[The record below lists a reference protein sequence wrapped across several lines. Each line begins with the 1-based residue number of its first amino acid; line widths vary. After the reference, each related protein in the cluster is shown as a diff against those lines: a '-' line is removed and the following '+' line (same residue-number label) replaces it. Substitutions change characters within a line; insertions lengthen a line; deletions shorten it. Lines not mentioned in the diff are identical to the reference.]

1 MLQCLPLV
9 KVPTIVLHCW
19 PMQMIMFL
27 KIPHVTF
34 GTKCQLMKFELEFH
48 FAYSHDDLS
57 QKSEK
62 ITVHFLLF
70 TDYCSL
76 VLFIMT
82 FYAYLRRDFP

>member
-1 MLQCLPLV
+1 
-9 KVPTIVLHCW
+9 
-19 PMQMIMFL
+19 MFTL
-27 KIPHVTF
+27 GESSHYCTTLLAHANDNVSKDSPCYF
-34 GTKCQLMKFELEFH
+34 RTKCQLMKFELEFH

-70 TDYCSL
+70 MDYCSL

>member
-57 QKSEK
+57 QKVKKSLFTFYCSR
-62 ITVHFLLF
+62 ITVHL
-70 TDYCSL
+70 YYSL
-76 VLFIMT
+76 
-82 FYAYLRRDFP
+82 